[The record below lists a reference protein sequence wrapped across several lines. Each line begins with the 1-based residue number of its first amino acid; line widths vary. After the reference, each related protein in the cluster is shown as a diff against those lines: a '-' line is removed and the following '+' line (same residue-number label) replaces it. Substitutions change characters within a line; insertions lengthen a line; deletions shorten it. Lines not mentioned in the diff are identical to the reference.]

1 MSRALG
7 ELREAQAWF
16 SLELARWWRPWPALG
31 LLLWLLL
38 SGALAPRL
46 SQEAQAALLLAGSH
60 SAAAVAQRWG
70 LVLLPVAGWVW
81 IFVQRRSA
89 ASAAD
94 ADGLRAWPGA
104 NWPRAL
110 GRFGAAALALG
121 LYLALAVPL
130 VGWGLLPLPR
140 SLYEAEPK
148 VPALFAVGET
158 LRIPLPSAPGAERLT
173 LRLKC
178 LPLAGPEVDLELR
191 LISANGLELARE
203 SLRLAG
209 TRRVDLPW
217 SGLLDADTEHPETPG
232 ARNASAAAGVE
243 NNAGITLEMTKLGG
257 GAGLR
262 FESPGLT
269 WSGGAL
275 SGWRSV
281 LAVAAVSWLAGMLLL
296 GLIEV
301 LGAGLGPGL
310 TLGLALCAAWPLGAW
325 LEAGWGSLAAQ
336 LGALEL
342 GSAPDFPG
350 AAAWLAIALFSAL
363 CVALSSAL
371 TNSKLSARELSR

>member
-1 MSRALG
+1 MSGALG
-7 ELREAQAWF
+7 ELRETQAWF

-46 SQEAQAALLLAGSH
+46 SQEAKEALLLAGNH
-60 SAAAVAQRWG
+60 SAAAAAQRWG
-70 LVLLPVAGWVW
+70 LVLLPVAAW
-81 IFVQRRSA
+81 IWIYVQRRSA
-89 ASAAD
+89 ASAAE

-110 GRFGAAALALG
+110 GRFAGAGLSLG
-121 LYLALAVPL
+121 LYLTVAVPL
-130 VGWGLLPLPR
+130 VGWDLMPLPK
-140 SLYEAEPK
+140 SLFEAEPK
-148 VPALFAVGET
+148 VAALFAPGET
-158 LRIPLPSAPGAERLT
+158 RRIPLPSAPGAERLT

-191 LISANGLELARE
+191 LISPAGSELARE

-217 SGLLDADTEHPETPG
+217 SKLLDAQATHAEPSG
-232 ARNASAAAGVE
+232 ARNAAAAASVE
-243 NNAGITLEMTKLGG
+243 AGAGITLELTKLGG

-269 WSGGAL
+269 WSGAAL
-275 SGWRSV
+275 SGWRSA
-281 LAVAAVSWLAGMLLL
+281 LALATTSWLAGLLLL

-310 TLGLALCAAWPLGAW
+310 TLALALCAAWPLGAW
-325 LEAGWGSLAAQ
+325 LEAGWGSLALQ

-350 AAAWLAIALFSAL
+350 ASAWLAMAPFSAL

-371 TNSKLSARELSR
+371 NRSRLSARELRP